1 MESIPV
7 QARREISRKPLG
19 KMSRCEEG
27 RKKGRKEGRMEVEK
41 RIDGRE
47 FVGLVRSQTIIFDCL
62 IRFVMLELIDSFL
75 RVQDS
80 MFIGGFFSLES
91 IILYASDTR
100 TCLR

>member
-1 MESIPV
+1 
-7 QARREISRKPLG
+7 
-19 KMSRCEEG
+19 
-27 RKKGRKEGRMEVEK
+27 MEVEK

-80 MFIGGFFSLES
+80 MFIGGFFSLG
-91 IILYASDTR
+91 
-100 TCLR
+100 

>member
-41 RIDGRE
+41 RIDGRK

-62 IRFVMLELIDSFL
+62 IRFVMLELIDSF

-80 MFIGGFFSLES
+80 MFIGEIF
-91 IILYASDTR
+91 
-100 TCLR
+100 